1 MKKILIMI
9 MCLIIS
15 LFAFSTAALAAD
27 KIQNSE
33 IKYEIYNGDKLISLI
48 NTPIIYDDNYY
59 LPLRETLNAFGIN
72 DIQWDNG
79 KIKISMPH
87 SQKKIPYADKCE
99 IEIGSDCILYED
111 SSYLKSTMSA
121 VPILKND
128 ITYVSEF
135 FFEDLIR
142 VGQIPNYRF
151 AVIRSLS
158 PEAYY
163 EPGEEVFIGTLDEQD
178 NYSSDTPVKRIITDK
193 NGNTMAI
200 VTVENQNPEKLDS
213 LKMDGD
219 KLNIDNY
226 SGLLDAHS
234 ISITADGKYVY
245 KNSGLIIYKAN
256 ERIAYIPVIW
266 QINMPKNNLSALN
279 N

>member
-1 MKKILIMI
+1 
-9 MCLIIS
+9 
-15 LFAFSTAALAAD
+15 
-27 KIQNSE
+27 
-33 IKYEIYNGDKLISLI
+33 
-48 NTPIIYDDNYY
+48 
-59 LPLRETLNAFGIN
+59 
-72 DIQWDNG
+72 
-79 KIKISMPH
+79 
-87 SQKKIPYADKCE
+87 
-99 IEIGSDCILYED
+99 
-111 SSYLKSTMSA
+111 
-121 VPILKND
+121 
-128 ITYVSEF
+128 
-135 FFEDLIR
+135 
-142 VGQIPNYRF
+142 
-151 AVIRSLS
+151 
-158 PEAYY
+158 
-163 EPGEEVFIGTLDEQD
+163 
-178 NYSSDTPVKRIITDK
+178 
-193 NGNTMAI
+193 MAI